1 MLKGLRR
8 KSVLARPEQPP
19 GVEHQPWLIAMVEL
33 GAINTLIPGVAGSIP
48 CGYIEFSRFPAYPI
62 SIKMYKKIHNFAI

>member
-19 GVEHQPWLIAMVEL
+19 GVERQPWLIAMVEL
-33 GAINTLIPGVAGSIP
+33 EASGTLIPGVAGSIP
-48 CGYIEFSRFPAYPI
+48 CGYIEFRDFRPIQFP
-62 SIKMYKKIHNFAI
+62 